1 MKKAGHT
8 WAWPAS
14 SLMASIVV
22 DGVGGMGGV
31 ATVIVIGSSWL
42 ASSLVLVTIFKII
55 SFKTKKKKNRK
66 KKQKHQPW
74 LAHWGHR
81 CSLHHHSIV
90 RYYF

>member
-1 MKKAGHT
+1 MKNKKEKGQPHMGMAG
-8 WAWPAS
+8 
-14 SLMASIVV
+14 III

-31 ATVIVIGSSWL
+31 ATVIVVGLSWL
-42 ASSLVLVTIFKII
+42 TSSLVLVTIFKII
-55 SFKTKKKKNRK
+55 SFKKKKKKTEK

-81 CSLHHHSIV
+81 RSLRHHSIV